1 MVEDEN
7 IKTTV
12 SPFAIREGE
21 IKKFDGKD
29 AYVSISQIIHK
40 INLGHINDIHFAIL
54 DLVNEFEFM
63 TSRQIYFML
72 LERGVEIKSQDKL
85 NVKLEQMIKSKILT
99 RYFFTSEE
107 GKGIYR
113 VYCLEKM
120 GKYLL
125 NSKET
130 ECNWQPT
137 DNTKPVAM
145 IKKRLAGNQVIIAY
159 MRKAKNF
166 DTYRVKPQITAK
178 MADKT
183 IKTHAEV
190 KITKTTKTTSKSIS
204 LLFEVVRREL
214 GWEHNFVDRMRLFK
228 DFYDNFVPFDCGFN
242 IMPQL
247 ILVCED
253 EKHMVETLKQIIANN
268 LMPEKVKIYFTTD
281 LKQNDTTLGKS
292 FIEFVKDEENGKFKA
307 NNIEI
312 KLLG

>member
-1 MVEDEN
+1 MVDDEN

-29 AYVSISQIIHK
+29 GYVSISQIIHK
-40 INLGHINDIHFAIL
+40 INLGHINDIHFEIL

-63 TSRQIYFML
+63 TSRQIYFL
-72 LERGVEIKSQDKL
+72 LLAKGVEIKSQDKL
-85 NVKLEQMIKSKILT
+85 NVKLEQLIKSKILT

-125 NSKET
+125 NSKEA
-130 ECNWQPT
+130 ECKWQPT
-137 DNTKPVAM
+137 DNTKPVSM
-145 IKKRLAGNQVIIAY
+145 MKKRLAGNQVIIAY
-159 MRKAKNF
+159 KRKAKNF
-166 DTYRVKPQITAK
+166 SSYKVKPQITAK
-178 MADKT
+178 MAGKT
-183 IKTHAEV
+183 FKTHAEV
-190 KITKTTKTTSKSIS
+190 KIAKASKSIS

-214 GWEHNFVDRMRLFK
+214 GWEEKFVDRMRLFK
-228 DFYDNFVPFDCGFN
+228 DFYDNFVPFDSGFE

-247 ILVCED
+247 ILTCED
-253 EKHMVETLKQIIANN
+253 EKHMVETLKQIVAND
-268 LMPEKVKIYFTTD
+268 LMLDKIKIYFTTD
-281 LKQNDTTLGKS
+281 LKQNDTTLDKS
-292 FIEFVKDEENGKFKA
+292 FIEFVKDKETGKYKA
-307 NNIEI
+307 NNVEI

>member
-1 MVEDEN
+1 MVDDEN

-29 AYVSISQIIHK
+29 GYVSISQIIHK

-63 TSRQIYFML
+63 TSRQIYFIL
-72 LERGVEIKSQDKL
+72 QHKGIDIKSQDKL
-85 NVKLEQMIKSKILT
+85 NVKLEQMVKSKILT

-125 NSKET
+125 NSKEA
-130 ECNWQPT
+130 ECKWQPT
-137 DNTKPVAM
+137 DNTKPVVM
-145 IKKRLAGNQVIIAY
+145 MKKRLAGNQVIIAY

-166 DTYRVKPQITAK
+166 DSYKVKPQITAK
-178 MADKT
+178 MAGKT
-183 IKTHAEV
+183 IKTHSEI
-190 KITKTTKTTSKSIS
+190 KITKAKKSIS

-214 GWEHNFVDRMRLFK
+214 RLGRK
-228 DFYDNFVPFDCGFN
+228 ICGSN
-242 IMPQL
+242 
-247 ILVCED
+247 E
-253 EKHMVETLKQIIANN
+253 IIQRF
-268 LMPEKVKIYFTTD
+268 L
-281 LKQNDTTLGKS
+281 
-292 FIEFVKDEENGKFKA
+292 
-307 NNIEI
+307 
-312 KLLG
+312 